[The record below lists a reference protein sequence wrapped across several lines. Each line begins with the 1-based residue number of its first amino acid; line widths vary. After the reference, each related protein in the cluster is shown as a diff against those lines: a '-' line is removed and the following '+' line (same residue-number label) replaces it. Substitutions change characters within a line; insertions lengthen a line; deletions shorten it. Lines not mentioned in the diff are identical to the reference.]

1 MNKTALLAAFST
13 VLGSC
18 VVDNTVDRLSKT
30 EIFLQEPNSL
40 VDILFVVDSSPSMA
54 DEQQLIADG
63 FESFIGTLE
72 ESNADFQLGVIDMDM
87 DLENS
92 KRAML
97 IGNPPFLTPE
107 DDYIAGFKSRVKVG
121 VEGSDKEKGLSAA
134 YAAVTEPLV
143 SGQNG
148 GFVREDANL
157 VLVFVSDEEDCSD
170 ADALA
175 GEGGSAC
182 YDQRQLLISVKDF
195 IQDFSEL
202 KSGDARVVA
211 SAIVG
216 PKASEQQG
224 CQQEVWPGNRYRSM
238 AVTMGGIVGNI
249 CNPDYSGIMEDLG
262 LAVAGE
268 ITVFNLAYAAV
279 PETIEVTVDDE
290 IIPESETDG
299 WIYDAEYRQIRFDGS
314 YVPPRGSG
322 ISVSYEILGPV

>member
-107 DDYIAGFKSRVKVG
+107 DDYIAGFNETPFNS
-121 VEGSDKEKGLSAA
+121 E
-134 YAAVTEPLV
+134 VTN
-143 SGQNG
+143 S
-148 GFVREDANL
+148 
-157 VLVFVSDEEDCSD
+157 
-170 ADALA
+170 
-175 GEGGSAC
+175 
-182 YDQRQLLISVKDF
+182 IDF
-195 IQDFSEL
+195 IP
-202 KSGDARVVA
+202 VV
-211 SAIVG
+211 IVYSNIKI
-216 PKASEQQG
+216 PIF
-224 CQQEVWPGNRYRSM
+224 
-238 AVTMGGIVGNI
+238 IVL
-249 CNPDYSGIMEDLG
+249 PYF
-262 LAVAGE
+262 VYFY
-268 ITVFNLAYAAV
+268 T
-279 PETIEVTVDDE
+279 T
-290 IIPESETDG
+290 
-299 WIYDAEYRQIRFDGS
+299 
-314 YVPPRGSG
+314 
-322 ISVSYEILGPV
+322 

>member
-1 MNKTALLAAFST
+1 MKKTALLAAFST

-18 VVDNTVDRLSKT
+18 VVDNTVDRLTKT

-87 DLENS
+87 DLDNS
-92 KRAML
+92 RRAML
-97 IGNPPFLTPE
+97 IGNPPYLTPE
-107 DDYIAGFKSRVKVG
+107 DDYITAFKARVKVG
-121 VEGSDKEKGLSAA
+121 VDGSDKEKGLSAA
-134 YAAVTEPLV
+134 YAAVTEPLA

-157 VLVFVSDEEDCSD
+157 VLIFVSDEEDCSD

-182 YDQRQLLISVKDF
+182 YDQRQLLISVKQF

-202 KSGDARVVA
+202 KSGEARVVA

-216 PKASEQQG
+216 PKANQQEG

-238 AVTMGGIVGNI
+238 AGTMGGIVGNI

-268 ITVFNLAYAAV
+268 ITVFNLSYAAV
-279 PETIEVTVDDE
+279 PETIEVMVDDE
-290 IIPESETDG
+290 IIAESDSEG
-299 WIYDAEYRQIRFDGS
+299 WTYDAEYRQIRFDGS